1 MQTDIIFEGSTE
13 FPDPDAQ
20 RRFAQL
26 VGLDEVKS
34 RLVKEARLLLNP
46 QLLEDWSRKYH
57 QGAVAAT
64 QRFRD
69 RAPLFLLAGDVGTG
83 KTELAESFG
92 DAIARAENLPVTLF
106 RLSLNSRGSG
116 AVGEMTRLLST
127 AFQEVLQF
135 GKRGMSKGGKTA
147 SAAVLLID
155 EADAIA
161 QSRESAQMHHE
172 DRAGVNAMIRGIS
185 ALASANVPVLV
196 IMCTNRLDAL
206 DPAIRRRAA
215 ATFTFARP
223 DDQQRYAVL
232 SEAMKGTGFSET
244 QISAIAALTGPTSGR
259 PYGFT
264 YSDLTQRLIP
274 AIVLDAFPDKPIMFD
289 RAAELAQQLLPTP
302 PFLRQSE
309 V

>member
-1 MQTDIIFEGSTE
+1 MQTDTIFEGSTE
-13 FPDPDAQ
+13 FPDPDAR

-46 QLLEDWSRKYH
+46 QLLDDWSRKH
-57 QGAVAAT
+57 HGGDIAAT
-64 QRFRD
+64 RRFKD
-69 RAPLFLLAGDVGTG
+69 RSPLFLLAGDVGTG

-92 DAIARAENLPVTLF
+92 DAISRAENLPVTMF
-106 RLSLNSRGSG
+106 RLSLNSRGAG

-135 GKRGMSKGGKTA
+135 GKRSLGGGGKMS

-155 EADAIA
+155 EADALA

-196 IMCTNRLDAL
+196 VMCTNRLDAL
-206 DPAIRRRAA
+206 DPAVRRRAA
-215 ATFTFARP
+215 ATFTFSRP
-223 DDQQRYAVL
+223 DDEQRYAVL
-232 SEAMKGTGFSET
+232 SEAMKGLGFNDA
-244 QISAIAALTGPTSGR
+244 QISVLAKRTGPSGGR
-259 PYGFT
+259 AYGFT

-274 AIVLDAFPDKPIMFD
+274 AIVLDAFPDRPVMFD
-289 RAAELAQQLLPTP
+289 RAAELAEGLLPTP
-302 PFLRQSE
+302 PFLRQPE